1 MRHRA
6 PRHPRTQQLAK
17 RLHHGKVQTTVSAKR
32 RKSLVNA
39 QDVLM
44 IGKTPRAVAV
54 KYARPTTPRTANV
67 AKDIF
72 SMVIP
77 RVCRLSFGLMGC
89 VFHFSEQQ

>member
-1 MRHRA
+1 
-6 PRHPRTQQLAK
+6 
-17 RLHHGKVQTTVSAKR
+17 
-32 RKSLVNA
+32 
-39 QDVLM
+39 M

-89 VFHFSEQQ
+89 VFIFPSSSSTQRMSYFVCTALTSTAAHKLVKTGEN